1 LQLER
6 RDSDACRIISLEKN
20 YRGVFMQKSL
30 ELKII
35 KRNKIECVSARELH
49 NRLEIETP
57 FRKWFP
63 RMVEY
68 GFLEKEDY
76 LCYRTKMSATKNQ
89 HTDEIKEIE
98 IDDYAIT
105 IDMAKQICMLQR
117 TEQGKQYRQ
126 YFLEIEKLIK
136 EQGTVEY
143 QKERQKS
150 IEVRKEFTDFLK
162 DRGYSK
168 PCEYIQTTMQMK
180 KVFGIKNRKGLMTK
194 IELAEIEAS
203 EALSRVLMDDE
214 YGYREVNPVC
224 VEASNIVHNAKR
236 QKIGA

>member
-6 RDSDACRIISLEKN
+6 RDSDACRITSLEKN

-76 LCYRTKMSATKNQ
+76 LC
-89 HTDEIKEIE
+89 
-98 IDDYAIT
+98 
-105 IDMAKQICMLQR
+105 
-117 TEQGKQYRQ
+117 
-126 YFLEIEKLIK
+126 
-136 EQGTVEY
+136 
-143 QKERQKS
+143 
-150 IEVRKEFTDFLK
+150 
-162 DRGYSK
+162 
-168 PCEYIQTTMQMK
+168 
-180 KVFGIKNRKGLMTK
+180 
-194 IELAEIEAS
+194 
-203 EALSRVLMDDE
+203 
-214 YGYREVNPVC
+214 
-224 VEASNIVHNAKR
+224 
-236 QKIGA
+236 